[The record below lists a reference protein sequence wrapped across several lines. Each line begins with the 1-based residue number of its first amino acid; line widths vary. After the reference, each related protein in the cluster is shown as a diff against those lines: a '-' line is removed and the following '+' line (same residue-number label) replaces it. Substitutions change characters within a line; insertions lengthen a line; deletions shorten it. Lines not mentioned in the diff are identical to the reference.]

1 MVVLNPFD
9 LFFSFSLT
17 LFILSFAHIL
27 LIPKTPRR
35 KHYGPPTYPIL
46 GCLISF
52 YKNRRRL
59 LDWYTDLLAR
69 SPSQTIEVTRLGAR
83 RIILTANPAN
93 VEYILKTNF
102 HNFPKGEPLNEI
114 LGDLLGHGIF
124 NVDGELWATQRKL
137 ASHEFTTKSLK
148 QFVVKALED
157 EVEGR
162 LIPLLQAAAQT
173 NQIIDLQVLNSLF
186 FVFI

>member
-1 MVVLNPFD
+1 
-9 LFFSFSLT
+9 
-17 LFILSFAHIL
+17 
-27 LIPKTPRR
+27 
-35 KHYGPPTYPIL
+35 
-46 GCLISF
+46 
-52 YKNRRRL
+52 
-59 LDWYTDLLAR
+59 
-69 SPSQTIEVTRLGAR
+69 
-83 RIILTANPAN
+83 
-93 VEYILKTNF
+93 
-102 HNFPKGEPLNEI
+102 LNEI